1 MDLNGII
8 SIQNGDEHL
17 GAKDVTIKKNTS
29 FELESLA
36 TNISNQ
42 SIIKDIIDLVFESVI
57 KLSHRYF
64 KGISKHIYEFKIFSK
79 FKYHMS
85 HYVSILNRV

>member
-1 MDLNGII
+1 MNTWKLKM
-8 SIQNGDEHL
+8 L
-17 GAKDVTIKKNTS
+17 LYKKNIS

-42 SIIKDIIDLVFESVI
+42 SIIKDITDLVFESII
-57 KLSHRYF
+57 KLPHRYF
-64 KGISKHIYEFKIFSK
+64 KGISKHIYKLKISSK

-85 HYVSILNRV
+85 YYVSILNNM

>member
-1 MDLNGII
+1 MNLNGII

-85 HYVSILNRV
+85 HYVSILNSV

>member
-8 SIQNGDEHL
+8 SNQNGDEHL

-29 FELESLA
+29 FELESLT

-64 KGISKHIYEFKIFSK
+64 KDISKHIYELKISSK

-85 HYVSILNRV
+85 HYVSILNSV